1 MVRSMFGLV
10 PESRVDPVFIL
21 FLALIVDA
29 AVGDMRPLFRY
40 VAHPVVLVGK
50 LIEFLELRL
59 NRAER
64 PSSTRFLRGGLTV
77 LFVGSVSVCAAWAI
91 LWATRQFSGGWLIE
105 LFLVVTLVAQRSLY
119 DHVAAV
125 AKALADGDL
134 QAARLAVSHIV
145 GRDPRSLDEHG
156 VGRAG
161 IESLFE
167 NFADGVIAPAFWYIV
182 AGLPGLFLCKAVNTL
197 DSMIGH
203 RNPRYAAFG
212 AIAARLDTA
221 MNFLPAR
228 IAAVFIAVAAAFA
241 PHAKPV
247 AAFRV
252 MFRDARKH
260 KSLNAGWPEGAAAGA
275 LGLALAG
282 PRQYAGARVD
292 DPWIGDGRARVNSG
306 DMQRALFLYFV
317 ACLIHAALVGSLALG
332 RAAAGL

>member
-1 MVRSMFGLV
+1 MFGLV
-10 PESRVDPVFIL
+10 PESRVDPVFLL

-40 VAHPVVLVGK
+40 VAHPVVLVGR
-50 LIEFLELRL
+50 LVEALEPRL
-59 NRAER
+59 NRQER
-64 PSSTRFLRGGLTV
+64 SQSTRFLRGGLLV
-77 LFVGSVSVCAAWAI
+77 LLVGVVSLLAAWAI

-105 LFLVVTLVAQRSLY
+105 LFLVAALVAQRSLY

-125 AKALADGDL
+125 TKALAEGDL
-134 QAARLAVSHIV
+134 PAARIAVSHIV
-145 GRDPRSLDEHG
+145 GRDPRSLDDHG
-156 VGRAG
+156 VGRAAV
-161 IESLFE
+161 ESLFE
-167 NFADGVIAPAFWYIV
+167 NFADGVVAPVFWYVV

-203 RNPRYAAFG
+203 RNARYAAFG

-228 IAAVFIAVAAAFA
+228 IAALLIAVAAAFA

-247 AAFRV
+247 AAVTV

-260 KSLNAGWPEGAAAGA
+260 KSMNAGWPEGAAAGA

-282 PRQYAGARVD
+282 PRQYAENKVD
-292 DPWIGDGRARVNSG
+292 DPWIGDGRARVNAS
-306 DMQRALFLYFV
+306 DIQRGLFLYFV
-317 ACLIHAALVGSLALG
+317 ACLLQAALVGSLALG
-332 RAAAGL
+332 RVAAGL